1 MLFSC
6 ILPAAARPRPMDPTE
21 SLCVADLLER
31 ARHNEAGELD
41 RLFAL
46 CRNYLGVVARAQVE
60 SWLQAKVDASDLI
73 QQTLLEAYRD
83 FGNFRGSTEAEW
95 LAWLR
100 RILAHNAANFVR
112 QYRGTDKRQARRE
125 VPLRPTG
132 NSSQPGGLGD
142 TADAGE
148 SPRQLLL
155 RKERELQ
162 LADALAQ
169 LAPDHREVIFLRN
182 LQRLSFQEVA
192 ERMGRSR
199 PAVQM
204 LWMRAIGKLQEVLG
218 ANGDSHC
225 PFSGGS

>member
-83 FGNFRGSTEAEW
+83 FAHFRGTTEAEW

-112 QYRGTDKRQARRE
+112 QYRGTEKRQARRE
-125 VPLRPTG
+125 VALAG
-132 NSSQPGGLGD
+132 PGDGSAARGL
-142 TADAGE
+142 ADPADSGE
-148 SPRQLLL
+148 SPSQQLL
-155 RKERELQ
+155 RKEREL
-162 LADALAQ
+162 LVADALAR
-169 LAPDHREVIFLRN
+169 LSPDHREVIMLRN
-182 LQRLSFQEVA
+182 LQRLPFQEVA
-192 ERMGRSR
+192 QRMGRSR
-199 PAVQM
+199 PATQM
-204 LWMRAIGKLQEVLG
+204 LWMRAIQKLQEALTEMSVEE
-218 ANGDSHC
+218 
-225 PFSGGS
+225 